1 MIDVSDIHFR
11 YPDTGSE
18 DHFRAPDTLGGISL
32 TLAPGEKVAMMGA
45 NGSGKTTLAQC
56 LNGLIVPDSGK
67 VLVDGLSTAD
77 QAHRLEIRRRVGMVF
92 QNPDNQIV
100 ATSVEREIA
109 FGLEN
114 LGVEWNEMRERVDQT
129 LAMFHLDPKRACP
142 PHLLSGGERQ
152 RLAVASVWVMRP
164 DYLVLDEPTSLLD
177 PRGRGEILR
186 FLDLPEV
193 RQRMGVL
200 LITQYPDEAMACPR
214 LIVLD
219 RGKKVW
225 DDDPL
230 RVFRHIR
237 ELEEIGIGVPVKVEL
252 ESEIDRIRHGNPD

>member
-1 MIDVSDIHFR
+1 
-11 YPDTGSE
+11 
-18 DHFRAPDTLGGISL
+18 
-32 TLAPGEKVAMMGA
+32 
-45 NGSGKTTLAQC
+45 
-56 LNGLIVPDSGK
+56 
-67 VLVDGLSTAD
+67 
-77 QAHRLEIRRRVGMVF
+77 
-92 QNPDNQIV
+92 
-100 ATSVEREIA
+100 
-109 FGLEN
+109 
-114 LGVEWNEMRERVDQT
+114 
-129 LAMFHLDPKRACP
+129 MFHLVPKRACP

-152 RLAVASVWVMRP
+152 RLAVASVWVMQP

-214 LIVLD
+214 LIILD

-225 DDDPL
+225 DDDPC